1 MSNTYIAILRNGERH
16 QVQAK
21 NKKDAKIKVERDFQH
36 WLIGVRE
43 VLDMHSEQEL
53 QMVEIRFR

>member
-1 MSNTYIAILRNGERH
+1 MSNTYIAILRNGEH
-16 QVQAK
+16 HYVQAK
-21 NKKDAKIKVERDFQH
+21 NKKDAKIEVERDFQN

-53 QMVEIRFR
+53 RMVEIRFR